1 MEPKLKIDV
10 LVPRDKV
17 NYDTST
23 MSLWRMI
30 NYTQEKIGAS
40 FNVPPLARSALVH
53 EARNRAV
60 NMVRDD
66 ADYVL
71 MVDDD
76 MAVQYP
82 ETLVDMLEA
91 MDTHGFDVV
100 TPLTCKRSFP
110 ILLATSK
117 LTDYNGTLR
126 STPVSITEI
135 MAAENEGKDIAPI
148 TPVLGGGAFL
158 LMRARA
164 LTAAMRAHLDAKDWV
179 LVHDEQ
185 FTRMGIGRGVV
196 EQERRYISNQ
206 RWQDYNLNKHHTLF
220 NFPYNGDCT
229 YLNGEDWQFTL
240 FHYQLGFPTAL
251 LPSIMV
257 EHIGE
262 FPFSP
267 RMFGITHWKDLVVP
281 GLKEQAAK
289 EVVDN
294 IVEEEAVK

>member
-1 MEPKLKIDV
+1 MKIDV

-23 MSLWRMI
+23 LSLWRMI
-30 NYTQEKIGAS
+30 NYTQEKLGVS
-40 FNVPPLARSALVH
+40 VSVPPLARSALVH

-60 NMVRDD
+60 NTVRDD
-66 ADYVL
+66 ADYIL

-82 ETLVDMLEA
+82 ETLVEMLEA
-91 MDTHGFDVV
+91 MDKYKFDVV

-135 MAAENEGKDIAPI
+135 MEAEGKGEEIAPI

-158 LMRARA
+158 LLKAKA
-164 LTAAMRAHLDAKDWV
+164 LTAAMRAHLDARDWV
-179 LVHDEQ
+179 LEHDEQ
-185 FTRMGIGRGVV
+185 FTRMGLGRGVV
-196 EQERRYISNQ
+196 EQERRFISEQ

-220 NFPYNGDCT
+220 HFPYNGDCT

-240 FHYQLGFPTAL
+240 FLYQLGFPTAL
-251 LPSIMV
+251 LPGIMV
-257 EHIGE
+257 EHMGE

-267 RMFGITHWKDLVVP
+267 RMFGITNWKDLVVP
-281 GLKEQAAK
+281 GLAGKEAQPESQPESQPA
-289 EVVDN
+289 
-294 IVEEEAVK
+294 

>member
-40 FNVPPLARSALVH
+40 FNVPPLPRSALVH

-60 NMVRDD
+60 NSVRDD
-66 ADYVL
+66 ADYIL

-82 ETLVDMLEA
+82 ETLVEMLEE
-91 MDTHGFDVV
+91 MEKWELDVV
-100 TPLTCKRSFP
+100 TPLTCKRQFP

-135 MAAENEGKDIAPI
+135 MEAEEKGERLKPI
-148 TPVLGGGAFL
+148 KPVLGGGAFL
-158 LMRARA
+158 LMKAKV
-164 LTAAMRAHLDAKDWV
+164 LTAAMRAHLDARDWV

-196 EQERRYISNQ
+196 EQERRYISAL

-240 FHYQLGFPTAL
+240 FLYQLGFHTAL
-251 LPSIMV
+251 LPTIMV
-257 EHIGE
+257 EHVGE
-262 FPFSP
+262 FPYSP
-267 RMFGITHWKDLVVP
+267 RMFGITNWKDLVVP
-281 GLKEQAAK
+281 GLKEQAAEQEPETRK
-289 EVVDN
+289 EKLVQ
-294 IVEEEAVK
+294 